1 MAGIFPPQA
10 NGGKPPG
17 PAICNGFTPTHHV
30 IGEGPSY
37 IAADCTTVL
46 TDCNF
51 NAIVS
56 ELLAAVDRLGFPYN
70 AGSVTNLG
78 DAIQATITEIYRAI
92 DARVLREGDTM
103 EGPLILWRDPQSALE
118 AVTKRYVDQL
128 VSALNITLRAYIDAQ
143 DTALQ
148 DDLRN
153 RISVVDAAK
162 INRAGDTMAGPLIL
176 ARDPVLSMEAATKAS
191 VQAAVEAGGGGGG
204 GGGGGIPDAPWD
216 DRLYGRINQTWQRII
231 DDGEYS

>member
-1 MAGIFPPQA
+1 MAGIFPPA
-10 NGGKPPG
+10 GKPPG

-30 IGEGPSY
+30 IGDGPRY
-37 IAADCTTVL
+37 APADCTSVL
-46 TDCNF
+46 TDCTF
-51 NAIVS
+51 NSIVS
-56 ELLAAVDRLGFPYN
+56 EILAAVDRLGFPYN

-78 DAIQATITEIYRAI
+78 DAIQATVTEIYRAL

-103 EGPLILWRDPQSALE
+103 EGPLILWRDPQGALE

-128 VSALNITLRAYIDAQ
+128 VSVLNTTLRAYIDAQ
-143 DTALQ
+143 DAALQ
-148 DDLRN
+148 EDFRT
-153 RISVVDAAK
+153 RVSAVDAAK

-176 ARDPVLSMEAATKAS
+176 AREPVLSMEAATRAYVAAS
-191 VQAAVEAGGGGGG
+191 VEAGGGGGG
-204 GGGGGIPDAPWD
+204 GPGGGISDAPWD